1 MGSTLVE
8 SDEILTPMA
17 DQLWTIGHSTR
28 TEDEFLALLTTH
40 GIRRLV
46 DVRRYPFSRRY
57 PHFNREH
64 LAAGLHNAGILY
76 SHEPGLGGRRSA
88 RPDSKNLGWRTAGFR
103 GYADYMETEEFQR
116 ALEELMAYGTNK
128 STVILCA
135 EAVPWRCHRQ
145 LIADALLARG
155 WTVRH
160 ILLSGRT
167 DVHRLTTFALI
178 DHGRLSYPLSPVD
191 PDPPRLL

>member
-1 MGSTLVE
+1 MGSTLGE
-8 SDEILTPMA
+8 SDDILTPMA

-28 TEDEFLALLTTH
+28 TEDEFLALLTMH

-76 SHEPGLGGRRSA
+76 SHEPGLGGRRKA
-88 RPDSKNLGWRTAGFR
+88 QPDSKNLGWKNESFR
-103 GYADYMETEEFQR
+103 GYADYLQTKEFR
-116 ALEELMAYGTNK
+116 EALHELMAD
-128 STVILCA
+128 SRLCPTVILCA

-145 LIADALLARG
+145 LIADTLVARG
-155 WTVRH
+155 WTVHH
-160 ILLSGRT
+160 ILGLDRA
-167 DVHRLTTFALI
+167 DIHRPTAFAAI
-178 DHGRLSYPLSPVD
+178 DHGRVTYPHQPVEFD
-191 PDPPRLL
+191 VPRLF